1 MTVDPRALVT
11 VLMVLM
17 NYIIT
22 TYVELQG
29 AFIVYL
35 LNNVDQHQDRF
46 FAESSFRSNYSL
58 EKLEK
63 WRVRRQ
69 LL

>member
-35 LNNVDQHQDRF
+35 LNVDQHQDRF